1 MKPRYEVVFNPE
13 GFWELRDESKTPP
26 VVIGSDGGEPED
38 QSLVRDWSWVRDAL
52 EESYRQG
59 YEDGLACM
67 PGDGGAV

>member
-1 MKPRYEVVFNPE
+1 M
-13 GFWELRDESKTPP
+13 RDESKTPP